1 MGLWE
6 GRIWCHFAQQD
17 SSPNITTRNENYW
30 TYWRKFFFWFAQN
43 YSLWLYPK
51 YFMSSENLT
60 KYYLTIS
67 LKWKGWTF
75 LGNLVQIFSAKNR
88 SWCDVSNK
96 TISYVILYVWKAL
109 SEVRFYILDSSQVL
123 FGEPSFG
130 LSLITDNFYSVA
142 IIVWMLTLMT
152 WRVSVMQ
159 KYSQCAALMLIV
171 ANKEAGMDRPDRE
184 IVKVEVS
191 NLSFIWQMV
200 ISGLAMVTSWW
211 LKFVHQKIRTRN
223 KTIDY

>member
-1 MGLWE
+1 MCDIFLY
-6 GRIWCHFAQQD
+6 HYQQTLKQSFGIVGGKD
-17 SSPNITTRNENYW
+17 LVSLCTAWQQPQYHNEKW
-30 TYWRKFFFWFAQN
+30 KIIGHIGASFFFWFAKN

-75 LGNLVQIFSAKNR
+75 PANLVQIFSAKNR

-130 LSLITDNFYSVA
+130 LSLITDNFYSAA

-159 KYSQCAALMLIV
+159 KYSQCAALPLIV
-171 ANKEAGMDRPDRE
+171 ANKEAGMNRPDHK
-184 IVKVEVS
+184 IVNCGGV
-191 NLSFIWQMV
+191 
-200 ISGLAMVTSWW
+200 
-211 LKFVHQKIRTRN
+211 
-223 KTIDY
+223 

>member
-1 MGLWE
+1 MCDIFLYHYQQTLKQSFGIVGGKDLVSLCTARQQSQYHNE
-6 GRIWCHFAQQD
+6 KKKELLNIMAQV
-17 SSPNITTRNENYW
+17 
-30 TYWRKFFFWFAQN
+30 FFWFTQN

-130 LSLITDNFYSVA
+130 LSLIADNFYSVA

-159 KYSQCAALMLIV
+159 KYSQCAALLLIV
-171 ANKEAGMDRPDRE
+171 AN
-184 IVKVEVS
+184 S
-191 NLSFIWQMV
+191 
-200 ISGLAMVTSWW
+200 
-211 LKFVHQKIRTRN
+211 H
-223 KTIDY
+223 

>member
-1 MGLWE
+1 MWYISVSLPTNTKTIIWDCGRE
-6 GRIWCHFAQQD
+6 GSGVTLHSKTAAPISQREM
-17 SSPNITTRNENYW
+17 ENYW
-30 TYWRKFFFWFAQN
+30 TYWRKFFFWFAKN

-130 LSLITDNFYSVA
+130 LSLITDNFYSAA

-159 KYSQCAALMLIV
+159 KYSQSAALLLIV
-171 ANKEAGMDRPDRE
+171 ANKEAGMDYGVWTE
-184 IVKVEVS
+184 LIVK
-191 NLSFIWQMV
+191 
-200 ISGLAMVTSWW
+200 
-211 LKFVHQKIRTRN
+211 
-223 KTIDY
+223 